1 VTFLFGVLLLA
12 AVLPSGLRAADMGV
26 VPAPAKV
33 VQPSAT
39 QEPSSDDPLGRST
52 PQGTVMGFMRA
63 VGREDYERAAEYLD
77 TKQPPK
83 RAQQLAAELQF
94 VVDRGLSENLN
105 NLSRE
110 PEGDLGDGLRPNRE
124 RVGIVKTASETLDI
138 QLERVQRGDDPP
150 VWLFSSD
157 TLRRVQKVY
166 DQLDVPLAD
175 RFLPSVLTQKRI
187 LHLSLWRWI
196 SFLVVLPLLF
206 FAARLISFGLLSILR
221 PLIRRLARRD
231 DNRPIE
237 RIKNPFGLFVLAL
250 AVYAYSPLNDSALS
264 RLLWNQMAMVLTAVS
279 LTWLCLRLI
288 DVFVERTTRNYHTTL
303 ASGRIAITR
312 LGGQFCKGIAII
324 AGAAVILYNAGINL
338 TAVLTGLGV
347 GGIAIAFAAQKTLE
361 NLFGGIMIAS
371 DQPIRVGD
379 FCRAGEHA
387 GTVESIGL
395 RSTRIRT
402 ADRTIV
408 SVPNGQLS
416 VMSLENFAMRDKI
429 RFNHTISL
437 RSETSADQL
446 RHVLGGVRGMLAGH
460 PKVEQSSAR
469 VRLIAVKNSGLEIE
483 LFAYVTETSWDVFLE
498 TQEEMLLLVVDVVEA
513 SGTTFASQGL
523 PVLGTG
529 DRLSYPIEARKGEK
543 GGTRKR
549 RKQGELV

>member
-1 VTFLFGVLLLA
+1 MSSGAGAAEKA
-12 AVLPSGLRAADMGV
+12 AVSA
-26 VPAPAKV
+26 PAPAL
-33 VQPSAT
+33 QPSAT
-39 QEPSSDDPLGRST
+39 QELPSDDPLGRST
-52 PQGTVMGFMRA
+52 PQGTVMGFMKA
-63 VGREDYERAAEYLD
+63 MGREDYERAVEYLD
-77 TKQPPK
+77 TKLPLK
-83 RAQQLAAELQF
+83 RAEQLAVELQF
-94 VVDRGLSENLN
+94 VMDRGLSENLN

-110 PEGDLGDGLRPNRE
+110 PDGDPGDGLRPNRE

-138 QLERVQRGDDPP
+138 QLEKLQRGDEPP

-166 DQLDVPLAD
+166 DQLDVPFTD

-187 LHLSLWRWI
+187 LHVSLWRWI
-196 SFLVVLPLLF
+196 SFFVVLPLLF
-206 FAARLISFGLLSILR
+206 LLARLVSMALLSILR
-221 PLIRRLARRD
+221 PLIRRLAKGD
-231 DNRPIE
+231 DNGPIE
-237 RIKNPFGLFVLAL
+237 RIRNPFGLFILAL
-250 AVYAYSPLNDSALS
+250 AVYAYSPLNHSALS
-264 RLLWNQMAMVLTAVS
+264 RLLWNQMAMALTVVS

-288 DVFVERTTRNYHTTL
+288 DVFVERTTRKNHMTL

-312 LGGQFCKGIAII
+312 LGGQFCKGVAII

-379 FCRAGEHA
+379 FCRAGEHS

-402 ADRTIV
+402 LDRTMV

-429 RFNHTISL
+429 RFSHTIGL

-446 RHVLGGVRGMLAGH
+446 RSILSGISSMLAGH

-498 TQEEMLLLVVDVVEA
+498 AQEEMLLRVIDIVES
-513 SGTTFASQGL
+513 SGTAFASQGSPL
-523 PVLGTG
+523 LGTG
-529 DRLSYPIEARKGEK
+529 GGSDVIKARKAEK

-549 RKQGELV
+549 REQGELV